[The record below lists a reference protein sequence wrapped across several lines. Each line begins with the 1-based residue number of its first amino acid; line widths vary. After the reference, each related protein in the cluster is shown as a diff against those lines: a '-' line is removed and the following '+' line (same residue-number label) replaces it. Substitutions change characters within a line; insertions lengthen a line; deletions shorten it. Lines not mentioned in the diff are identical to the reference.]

1 MFGYVRPYKDEMKV
15 REYEQYK
22 GIYCGLCRA
31 LGKEYGIFTR
41 LTLSYDC
48 TFFAA
53 AAIGRLPECPD
64 FVRRRCVVNPAKK
77 CWFCTQGAEDV
88 YKYASALSVLLTWYK
103 LSDTVQDEG
112 FFKRMG
118 ARLGKLFFR
127 RAFRRAKHDF
137 PELAEKIR
145 SEMEQQ
151 AAVEREENPLL
162 DACCAPT
169 AEILGFVFASL
180 GKDDTERFVLHDFGY
195 ALGRWIYTID
205 AADDLEEDLKAGA
218 FNPFI
223 GRFGL
228 RGCTSLT
235 PEQKKAADAEC
246 NACLNLN
253 AARIGAA
260 MNLIDF
266 GRFSALIDNVVRLGL
281 PRMQYELFTLHL
293 RPSGKHD
300 AFE

>member
-31 LGKEYGIFTR
+31 LGKEYGVFTR

-77 CWFCTQGAEDV
+77 CWFCTKGAEDV
-88 YKYASALSVLLTWYK
+88 YQYASALSVLLTWYK

-112 FFKRMG
+112 FFKRIG
-118 ARLGKLFFR
+118 ARLGQLFFR
-127 RAFRRAKHDF
+127 RAFRRAKRDF

-151 AAVEREENPLL
+151 AAVEREENPSL

-300 AFE
+300 AF

>member
-31 LGKEYGIFTR
+31 LGKEYGVFTR

-53 AAIGRLPECPD
+53 AAIGRLPECPE

-77 CWFCTQGAEDV
+77 CWFCTTGAESV
-88 YKYASALSVLLTWYK
+88 YKYAAALSVLLTWYK
-103 LSDTVQDEG
+103 LCDTVQDEG
-112 FFKRMG
+112 FLKRMG
-118 ARLGKLFFR
+118 ARAGKLFFGR
-127 RAFRRAKHDF
+127 PFRRAARDF
-137 PELAEKIR
+137 PELAETIR
-145 SEMEQQ
+145 TQMEKQ
-151 AAVEREENPLL
+151 AAVEREENPSL
-162 DACCAPT
+162 DACCEPT
-169 AEILGFVFASL
+169 AEILGFVFSSL

-195 ALGRWIYTID
+195 ALGRWIYTAD
-205 AADDLEEDLKAGA
+205 AADDLEDDLKEGA
-218 FNPFI
+218 FNPLI
-223 GRFGL
+223 GRLGL
-228 RGCTSLT
+228 KGCTSLSE
-235 PEQKKAADAEC
+235 EQRKTADAES

-266 GRFSALIDNVVRLGL
+266 GRFAPLIDNVVRLGL

-300 AFE
+300 AV

>member
-1 MFGYVRPYKDEMKV
+1 MLGYVRKYKDEMKV

-151 AAVEREENPLL
+151 AAVEREENPSL

-218 FNPFI
+218 
-223 GRFGL
+223 
-228 RGCTSLT
+228 
-235 PEQKKAADAEC
+235 
-246 NACLNLN
+246 
-253 AARIGAA
+253 
-260 MNLIDF
+260 
-266 GRFSALIDNVVRLGL
+266 
-281 PRMQYELFTLHL
+281 
-293 RPSGKHD
+293 
-300 AFE
+300 

>member
-31 LGKEYGIFTR
+31 LGKEYGVFTR

-77 CWFCTQGAEDV
+77 CWFCTKGAEDV
-88 YKYASALSVLLTWYK
+88 YQYASALSVLLTWYK

-127 RAFRRAKHDF
+127 RAFRRAKRDF

-151 AAVEREENPLL
+151 AAVEREENPSL

-266 GRFSALIDNVVRLGL
+266 GRFSSLIDNVVRLGL

-300 AFE
+300 AF

>member
-31 LGKEYGIFTR
+31 LGKEYGVFTR

-53 AAIGRLPECPD
+53 AAIGRLPKCPD

-77 CWFCTQGAEDV
+77 CWFCTKGAEDV
-88 YKYASALSVLLTWYK
+88 YQYASALSVLLTWYK

-118 ARLGKLFFR
+118 ARLGQLFFR

-151 AAVEREENPLL
+151 AAVEREENPSL

-235 PEQKKAADAEC
+235 PEQKKVADAEC

-266 GRFSALIDNVVRLGL
+266 GRFSTLIDNVVRLGL

-300 AFE
+300 AF